1 MRAKGAFVLEKQHE
15 VLTLIEE
22 ITRNDGSKYYEIGNM
37 VHNGRAEL
45 AAERGYIKEVRI
57 LQLNIPHSKN
67 VIKYEDF
74 INGHYQMQD
83 ESMDHWE
90 EWKRTPEMDKVVTA
104 ILNEN
109 HVG

>member
-1 MRAKGAFVLEKQHE
+1 MEKQHQ

-45 AAERGYIKEVRI
+45 AAERGFIKEVRI
-57 LQLNIPHSKN
+57 LQLNIPHSRN
-67 VIKYEDF
+67 VIRYEDF
-74 INGHYQMQD
+74 INSHYKMQD

-90 EWKRTPEMDKVVTA
+90 EWKRTPEADQLVHD
-104 ILNEN
+104 ILEEN
-109 HVG
+109 HIG